1 MIAALV
7 PCDLHRIEAADRYS
21 HDYDETAARNVREQ
35 NDLGTTERDY
45 ARSCAG
51 AKVADGL
58 AIRGEEGSASPA
70 QDRRMA
76 APDRAS
82 MTG

>member
-58 AIRGEEGSASPA
+58 AIRGGEA
-70 QDRRMA
+70 QQARPRIAEWLRRIGL
-76 APDRAS
+76 R
-82 MTG
+82 

>member
-58 AIRGEEGSASPA
+58 AIRGEKA
-70 QDRRMA
+70 QQARPRIAEWLRRIGL
-76 APDRAS
+76 R
-82 MTG
+82 